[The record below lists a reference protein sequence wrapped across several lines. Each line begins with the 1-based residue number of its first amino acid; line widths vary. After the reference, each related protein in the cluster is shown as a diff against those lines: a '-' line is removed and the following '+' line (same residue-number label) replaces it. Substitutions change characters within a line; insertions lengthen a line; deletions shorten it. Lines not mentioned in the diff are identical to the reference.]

1 MSHSLDL
8 AGIYGRLFLLRH
20 FVAGNKEFSRR
31 EQQYQGT
38 QSDQSEDWD
47 NYAGRLSNI
56 VSNDLI
62 EIAAKFRVIQ
72 DTAVSQVSADYL
84 RTLDVECTGGKSVG
98 SVLVGNFTLTLRES
112 CNKIIHAT
120 TFNLVFQN
128 ARSTVPRYPYSYWN
142 GICQLAGTHSK
153 KQWRVALDV
162 YRWADAMDHFLE
174 DLAGNIEWGW

>member
-8 AGIYGRLFLLRH
+8 AGLYQKLFLLRH

-38 QSDQSEDWD
+38 QSSPSKDWD
-47 NYAGRLSNI
+47 DYAGRLRNI

-62 EIAAKFRVIQ
+62 EIAAKFRVTQ

-84 RTLDVECTGGKSVG
+84 RTLDVECIGDKRIG
-98 SVLVGNFTLTLRES
+98 SVLAGDVTLTLRES

-120 TFNLVFQN
+120 EFNLVFQN
-128 ARSTVPRYPYSYWN
+128 ARSAVPRHLYSYWN
-142 GICQLAGTHSK
+142 GICQLGGTHSK
-153 KQWRVALDV
+153 KEWRVALDV
-162 YRWADAMDHFLE
+162 YRWADAMDHFLG
-174 DLAGNIEWGW
+174 DLAENVEWGW